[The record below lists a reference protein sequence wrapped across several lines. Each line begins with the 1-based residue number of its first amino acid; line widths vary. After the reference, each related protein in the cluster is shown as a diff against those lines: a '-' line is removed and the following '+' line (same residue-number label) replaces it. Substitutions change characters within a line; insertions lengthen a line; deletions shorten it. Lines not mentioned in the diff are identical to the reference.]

1 MSALSPSTSDLAD
14 DAGLSATFD
23 AAPSNVVESTVEPN
37 VIEVENLAAQYR
49 VRVGAASMRD
59 GVFGRFRRNQARA
72 RIVPA
77 LRGISLTVPKGAVLG
92 IIGRNG
98 AGKSTLL
105 RAIAGIIPPAEGRIT
120 VRGQVSS
127 LLAAGIGFNQ
137 SLTGRDNINLGA
149 LARGLSEERLETLA
163 DEIAEFAQLG
173 EYLDLPMRGYSSGMT
188 SRLGF
193 AIAAHLDPE
202 ILLIDEALAG
212 GDSKYK
218 ERVAYKL
225 WDMSNQGRTLVI
237 VTHGLVAI
245 RSMATSCLWLHQG
258 KIVAHGDP
266 EDVVSSYMRYCRI
279 ERSEESFDEDY

>member
-1 MSALSPSTSDLAD
+1 LV
-14 DAGLSATFD
+14 DAPPGPDGGGVDPA
-23 AAPSNVVESTVEPN
+23 
-37 VIEVENLAAQYR
+37 IEVENLEAQYL
-49 VRVGAASMRD
+49 VRLGGASMRD
-59 GVFGRFRRNQARA
+59 GVFGRFRRGEARA

-77 LRGISLTVPKGAVLG
+77 LRGVSFSVPRGSVFG

-105 RAIAGIIPPAEGRIT
+105 RALAGIIPPATGRIT

-137 SLTGRDNINLGA
+137 NLTGRDNINLGA
-149 LARGLSEERLETLA
+149 LARGFTEERLDTLA

-218 ERVAYKL
+218 ERVSVKL
-225 WDMSNQGRTLVI
+225 LGMREQRKTLVI
-237 VTHGLVAI
+237 VTHSLVAI
-245 RSMATSCLWLHQG
+245 RSMATTCLWLHQG
-258 KIVAHGDP
+258 KVVALGEP
-266 EDVVSSYMRYCRI
+266 EDVVNSYMRYCRI